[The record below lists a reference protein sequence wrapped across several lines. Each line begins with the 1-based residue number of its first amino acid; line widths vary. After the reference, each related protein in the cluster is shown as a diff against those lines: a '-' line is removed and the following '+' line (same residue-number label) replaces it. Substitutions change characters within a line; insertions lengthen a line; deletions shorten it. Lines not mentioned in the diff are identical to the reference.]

1 MQKNQH
7 IQIFSNNSIDNKNN
21 VSMNEESNKHLS
33 TVEQLCLPKEIKEY
47 KITSYPDNCEE
58 FSRINKIIPLR
69 KNKCKFAI
77 LIILDIITVF
87 IINLFIAWFPQLN
100 LYLIYDIVPLNEATN
115 IGVYGKDNKL
125 VIEELKNIELPKI
138 DYESST
144 SVIKHFNMN
153 LSSFTKILFFQFRLY
168 DYIFNYEKKE
178 FEGLKYFIQTQQDN
192 FLKLFTHG
200 LTETESQFQ
209 REIYGICDIDIKV
222 HSVFRILLDELTDP
236 FYLFQLYSVI
246 LWYCNEYEY
255 YATVIVVLT
264 IISLVVSVYDTHK
277 NLKQLH
283 NMSKYSC
290 DVNVYRKNN
299 NNEVVI
305 TKINSENLV
314 PGDLYE
320 IPEDGLAMP
329 ADTILVNGTVI
340 INESM
345 LTGES
350 TPIVKVH
357 MPSVDTLF
365 DTQINDSEKY
375 ILFAGTK
382 IVQKRSLQNKVLGVV
397 YQTGFKTVKGNLI
410 RAILF
415 PKEGDQKFK
424 TDSTKYII
432 FMGCLCLVGF
442 AISLKFLIDNAGL
455 TTKDIILKFLD
466 LITTTVPP
474 SLPACISVGITYS
487 LSRLKDKEI
496 FCIARERVNV
506 LGKVNIICFD
516 KTGTLTEDHLD
527 ISGYVPVKLS
537 KNGFKFDV
545 YKSSSQEYSLCVYDH
560 YKNKMLKKNYF
571 DKNKDL
577 RQLFVECLATCHCIT
592 VVKEKLIGDPIDVKM
607 FEGVGWQLK
616 ENSKSSNDNNNSNS
630 NSDSGNNENDD
641 YDPLI
646 QCFVRPKEEQDLKT
660 KLHKSEN
667 NGNEDEVMKSHYEIG
682 IVRRFDFSSKLQ
694 RMTTITKNINEKYFK
709 AFCKG
714 SPEKV
719 KELCREDTIPKNFND
734 TLSSYTSKGY
744 RVLAM
749 ATKSIK
755 MDFQQS
761 QQVSRDFVESN
772 MIFLGLLIVQNKL
785 KDATIKTIEELDNA
799 DIRMVMATGDN
810 ILTAISVSKECKLIK
825 GDSIVYSCEI
835 EKDNEGNDNL
845 IWNKVENYDDLNL
858 KKKLTEEEF
867 LNLKINNQ
875 NSKSINTNLND
886 SFNKSNNISNFSSKY
901 PAEDVKLTTKLKQN
915 EDFNDSINGESNII
929 KEENKQSQKKENNS
943 METEISAVNINDEIS
958 PSKTLGDNY
967 VIALTGPTFEKLS
980 KLNERYLKT
989 KDPSL
994 KNSHNTFR
1002 QILKNGIIFARM
1014 APEHKALL
1022 VESFRKET
1030 FTVLMCGDGAND
1042 CAALRSADVGVSL
1055 SPEEASIAA
1064 HFTSK
1069 IPDISCLVK
1078 LLREG
1083 KCSLTTSIQTF
1094 KYMMLYSLI
1103 QFIAVSLLMIF
1114 QSYLTDFQFL
1124 ASDLFI
1130 IFPLALFIA
1139 KTAPYEKLTFHYP
1152 QASLLSF
1159 PVICSILIQTIICFA
1174 FQFGGREVLKETND
1188 WYVNTCETEG
1198 DEVFACED
1206 NSVFFLISH
1215 YQYLTTALAFSVSK
1229 PFRKAIYTNW
1239 LLMIYLI
1246 LVFFYSIWITINCDS
1261 WSKNL
1266 FGLYTFPKKNF
1277 KYYLFIVICVNFVI
1291 SIFCEWV
1298 IMGFVRTCWEGV
1310 EIRRY
1315 RNEVKKSENDPDYEY
1330 NLCHYHRIYYYDRR
1344 EKMKEDSE
1352 NKNNNLDNNVNLNN
1366 ENQVVAE
1373 QKQMENGSNEINE
1386 N

>member
-1 MQKNQH
+1 
-7 IQIFSNNSIDNKNN
+7 
-21 VSMNEESNKHLS
+21 
-33 TVEQLCLPKEIKEY
+33 
-47 KITSYPDNCEE
+47 
-58 FSRINKIIPLR
+58 
-69 KNKCKFAI
+69 
-77 LIILDIITVF
+77 
-87 IINLFIAWFPQLN
+87 
-100 LYLIYDIVPLNEATN
+100 
-115 IGVYGKDNKL
+115 
-125 VIEELKNIELPKI
+125 
-138 DYESST
+138 
-144 SVIKHFNMN
+144 
-153 LSSFTKILFFQFRLY
+153 
-168 DYIFNYEKKE
+168 
-178 FEGLKYFIQTQQDN
+178 
-192 FLKLFTHG
+192 
-200 LTETESQFQ
+200 
-209 REIYGICDIDIKV
+209 
-222 HSVFRILLDELTDP
+222 
-236 FYLFQLYSVI
+236 
-246 LWYCNEYEY
+246 
-255 YATVIVVLT
+255 
-264 IISLVVSVYDTHK
+264 
-277 NLKQLH
+277 
-283 NMSKYSC
+283 
-290 DVNVYRKNN
+290 
-299 NNEVVI
+299 
-305 TKINSENLV
+305 
-314 PGDLYE
+314 
-320 IPEDGLAMP
+320 
-329 ADTILVNGTVI
+329 
-340 INESM
+340 
-345 LTGES
+345 
-350 TPIVKVH
+350 
-357 MPSVDTLF
+357 
-365 DTQINDSEKY
+365 
-375 ILFAGTK
+375 
-382 IVQKRSLQNKVLGVV
+382 
-397 YQTGFKTVKGNLI
+397 
-410 RAILF
+410 
-415 PKEGDQKFK
+415 
-424 TDSTKYII
+424 
-432 FMGCLCLVGF
+432 
-442 AISLKFLIDNAGL
+442 
-455 TTKDIILKFLD
+455 
-466 LITTTVPP
+466 
-474 SLPACISVGITYS
+474 
-487 LSRLKDKEI
+487 
-496 FCIARERVNV
+496 
-506 LGKVNIICFD
+506 
-516 KTGTLTEDHLD
+516 
-527 ISGYVPVKLS
+527 
-537 KNGFKFDV
+537 
-545 YKSSSQEYSLCVYDH
+545 
-560 YKNKMLKKNYF
+560 
-571 DKNKDL
+571 
-577 RQLFVECLATCHCIT
+577 
-592 VVKEKLIGDPIDVKM
+592 
-607 FEGVGWQLK
+607 
-616 ENSKSSNDNNNSNS
+616 
-630 NSDSGNNENDD
+630 
-641 YDPLI
+641 
-646 QCFVRPKEEQDLKT
+646 
-660 KLHKSEN
+660 
-667 NGNEDEVMKSHYEIG
+667 
-682 IVRRFDFSSKLQ
+682 
-694 RMTTITKNINEKYFK
+694 
-709 AFCKG
+709 
-714 SPEKV
+714 
-719 KELCREDTIPKNFND
+719 
-734 TLSSYTSKGY
+734 
-744 RVLAM
+744 
-749 ATKSIK
+749 
-755 MDFQQS
+755 
-761 QQVSRDFVESN
+761 
-772 MIFLGLLIVQNKL
+772 
-785 KDATIKTIEELDNA
+785 
-799 DIRMVMATGDN
+799 MVMATGDN

-943 METEISAVNINDEIS
+943 IETEISAVNINDEIS

>member
-1 MQKNQH
+1 MQENQN
-7 IQIFSNNSIDNKNN
+7 IEIIDISNYNYSKEN
-21 VSMNEESNKHLS
+21 VKSDKQLS
-33 TVEQLCLPKEIKEY
+33 EITKFDLPKEIRDYEIK
-47 KITSYPDNCEE
+47 SYPDNIEE
-58 FSRINKIIPLR
+58 FSKINKIIPLK
-69 KNKCKFAI
+69 KNCCKFTL
-77 LIILDIITVF
+77 LIILDVITVC

-100 LYLIYDIVPLNEATN
+100 LYLIYDIVPLNEATF

-125 VIEELKNIELPKI
+125 VIEELKKI
-138 DYESST
+138 DFPQIDYKNENNI
-144 SVIKHFNMN
+144 IKNFNMN
-153 LSSFTKILFFQFRLY
+153 LSSYLKLVFFQFRLY
-168 DYIFNYEKKE
+168 DYIFNFRTQQ

-192 FLKLFTHG
+192 FQKIFTLG
-200 LTETESQFQ
+200 LTESEITFQ
-209 REIYGICDIDIKV
+209 REIFGLCDIDIKV
-222 HSVFRILLDELTDP
+222 HSVFKILLDELTDP

-255 YATVIVVLT
+255 YASVIVVLT

-283 NMSKYSC
+283 EMSKYSC
-290 DVNVYRKNN
+290 EVNVYRKNE
-299 NNEVVI
+299 NNEIEI
-305 TKINSENLV
+305 TKINSQNLV

-357 MPSVDTLF
+357 MPSVDVVY

-397 YQTGFKTVKGNLI
+397 YQTGFKTVKGSLI

-415 PKEGDQKFK
+415 PKEGDEKFK

-455 TTKDIILKFLD
+455 STKDIIMKFLD

-487 LSRLKDKEI
+487 LSRLKDAEI

-527 ISGYVPVKLS
+527 ISGYVPVKLT
-537 KNGFKFDV
+537 NTGFAFDEF
-545 YKSSSQEYSLCVYDH
+545 KSNSQEYSLYVYDH
-560 YKNKMLKKNYF
+560 YKNKMLNNNYH

-577 RQLFVECLATCHCIT
+577 KQLYVECLATCHCIT

-616 ENSKSSNDNNNSNS
+616 ENSKNSNDNNNNV
-630 NSDSGNNENDD
+630 NENNDV

-646 QCFVRPKEEQDLKT
+646 QCYVRPKEELDLKT

-667 NGNEDEVMKSHYEIG
+667 NGNEDEVMKSHYEVG

-694 RMTTITKNINEKYFK
+694 RMTTITKNINEQYFK

-719 KELCREDTIPKNFND
+719 KDLCREDTIPKNFND
-734 TLSSYTSKGY
+734 TLSLYTSKGY

-785 KDATIKTIEELDNA
+785 KDATVKTIEELDNA

-810 ILTAISVSKECKLIK
+810 ILTAISVSKECKLIN
-825 GDSIVYSCEI
+825 GNSIVYSCEI
-835 EKDNEGNDNL
+835 EKDNEGKDNL
-845 IWNKVENYDDLNL
+845 IWNKVENYDDLNE
-858 KKKLTEEEF
+858 KDTLTQKEF
-867 LNLKINNQ
+867 LNLKNNKNSNNIN
-875 NSKSINTNLND
+875 IVND
-886 SFNKSNNISNFSSKY
+886 EINKSNNISGFSSKY
-901 PAEDVKLTTKLKQN
+901 PAEDVKINYKTVS
-915 EDFNDSINGESNII
+915 DNDLIDHSINGN
-929 KEENKQSQKKENNS
+929 ENPKKKNNQ
-943 METEISAVNINDEIS
+943 EISFQTEVSSINIDTEIS

-980 KLNERYLKT
+980 KLNDKYLKT
-989 KDPSL
+989 KDSSL
-994 KNSHNTFR
+994 KNIHNTFR

-1042 CAALRSADVGVSL
+1042 CAALRAADVGVSL

-1069 IPDISCLVK
+1069 VPDISCLVK

-1103 QFIAVSLLMIF
+1103 QFIAVTLLMIF

-1139 KTAPYEKLTFHYP
+1139 KTAPYEKLTYHYP
-1152 QASLLSF
+1152 QASLVSF
-1159 PVICSILIQTIICFA
+1159 PVICSILFQTIITFS
-1174 FQFGGREVLKETND
+1174 FQYGGRLVLKATNS
-1188 WYVNTCETEG
+1188 WYENTCETEG
-1198 DEVFACED
+1198 DDVSPCED

-1215 YQYLTTALAFSVSK
+1215 FQYLTTALAFSVSK

-1239 LLMIYLI
+1239 LLMVYLVA
-1246 LVFFYSIWITINCDS
+1246 VFFYSIWITINCDS
-1261 WSKNL
+1261 WSKDL
-1266 FGLYTFPKKNF
+1266 FDLFTFPKKNF
-1277 KYYLFIVICVNFVI
+1277 KYYLFIVICINFVV

-1298 IMGFVRTCWEGV
+1298 IMGYIRNCWEGV

-1315 RNEVKKSENDPDYEY
+1315 RNEVKKSEEDIDYEY
-1330 NLCHYHRIYYYDRR
+1330 NLSHYHRIFYYDRR
-1344 EKMKEDSE
+1344 EKMNEEEKNGIEKENNNDNDNE
-1352 NKNNNLDNNVNLNN
+1352 NNKNNNNNNNVNF
-1366 ENQVVAE
+1366 
-1373 QKQMENGSNEINE
+1373 KTTEIDADMN
-1386 N
+1386 

>member
-1 MQKNQH
+1 MQENQK
-7 IQIFSNNSIDNKNN
+7 IQIVSNNSIENKNDI
-21 VSMNEESNKHLS
+21 SIQDDSNKHLS
-33 TVEQLCLPKEIKEY
+33 TMEKFELPKIIKDY
-47 KITSYPDNCEE
+47 KITSYPVNCEE
-58 FSRINKIIPLR
+58 FSRINKIIPLK
-69 KNKCKFAI
+69 KNYCKYTI

-100 LYLIYDIVPLNEATN
+100 LYLIYDIVPLNQATC

-125 VIEELKNIELPKI
+125 VIEELKNIDLPQI

-153 LSSFTKILFFQFRLY
+153 LSTFSKILFFQFRLY
-168 DYIFNYEKKE
+168 DYIFNFDTKT
-178 FEGLKYFIQTQQDN
+178 FEGLKYFIKTPQDN

-200 LTETESQFQ
+200 LTDSETKFQ

-255 YATVIVVLT
+255 YASVIVVLT
-264 IISLVVSVYDTHK
+264 IVSLVVSVYDTHK

-290 DVNVYRKNN
+290 DVNVYRKND

-365 DTQINDSEKY
+365 DTQLNDCEKY

-432 FMGCLCLVGF
+432 FMGCLCLIGF
-442 AISLKFLIDNAGL
+442 GISLKFLIDNAGL
-455 TTKDIILKFLD
+455 TTKDIIMKFLD

-487 LSRLKDKEI
+487 LSRLKDQDI

-537 KNGFKFDV
+537 QTGFKFDDF
-545 YKSSSQEYSLCVYDH
+545 KSSSQEYSLCVYDH

-577 RQLFVECLATCHCIT
+577 KQLYVECLATCHCIT

-616 ENSKSSNDNNNSNS
+616 ENSKSSNDNNNNNS
-630 NSDSGNNENDD
+630 NSDNDNNKKED

-646 QCFVRPKEEQDLKT
+646 QCFVRPKEELDLKT

-694 RMTTITKNINEKYFK
+694 RMTTITKNINETYFK

-714 SPEKV
+714 RPEKV
-719 KELCREDTIPKNFND
+719 KE
-734 TLSSYTSKGY
+734 
-744 RVLAM
+744 
-749 ATKSIK
+749 
-755 MDFQQS
+755 
-761 QQVSRDFVESN
+761 
-772 MIFLGLLIVQNKL
+772 
-785 KDATIKTIEELDNA
+785 
-799 DIRMVMATGDN
+799 
-810 ILTAISVSKECKLIK
+810 
-825 GDSIVYSCEI
+825 
-835 EKDNEGNDNL
+835 
-845 IWNKVENYDDLNL
+845 
-858 KKKLTEEEF
+858 
-867 LNLKINNQ
+867 
-875 NSKSINTNLND
+875 
-886 SFNKSNNISNFSSKY
+886 
-901 PAEDVKLTTKLKQN
+901 
-915 EDFNDSINGESNII
+915 
-929 KEENKQSQKKENNS
+929 
-943 METEISAVNINDEIS
+943 
-958 PSKTLGDNY
+958 
-967 VIALTGPTFEKLS
+967 
-980 KLNERYLKT
+980 
-989 KDPSL
+989 
-994 KNSHNTFR
+994 
-1002 QILKNGIIFARM
+1002 
-1014 APEHKALL
+1014 
-1022 VESFRKET
+1022 
-1030 FTVLMCGDGAND
+1030 
-1042 CAALRSADVGVSL
+1042 
-1055 SPEEASIAA
+1055 
-1064 HFTSK
+1064 
-1069 IPDISCLVK
+1069 
-1078 LLREG
+1078 
-1083 KCSLTTSIQTF
+1083 
-1094 KYMMLYSLI
+1094 
-1103 QFIAVSLLMIF
+1103 
-1114 QSYLTDFQFL
+1114 
-1124 ASDLFI
+1124 
-1130 IFPLALFIA
+1130 
-1139 KTAPYEKLTFHYP
+1139 
-1152 QASLLSF
+1152 
-1159 PVICSILIQTIICFA
+1159 
-1174 FQFGGREVLKETND
+1174 
-1188 WYVNTCETEG
+1188 
-1198 DEVFACED
+1198 
-1206 NSVFFLISH
+1206 
-1215 YQYLTTALAFSVSK
+1215 
-1229 PFRKAIYTNW
+1229 
-1239 LLMIYLI
+1239 
-1246 LVFFYSIWITINCDS
+1246 
-1261 WSKNL
+1261 
-1266 FGLYTFPKKNF
+1266 
-1277 KYYLFIVICVNFVI
+1277 
-1291 SIFCEWV
+1291 
-1298 IMGFVRTCWEGV
+1298 
-1310 EIRRY
+1310 
-1315 RNEVKKSENDPDYEY
+1315 
-1330 NLCHYHRIYYYDRR
+1330 
-1344 EKMKEDSE
+1344 
-1352 NKNNNLDNNVNLNN
+1352 
-1366 ENQVVAE
+1366 
-1373 QKQMENGSNEINE
+1373 
-1386 N
+1386 

>member
-1 MQKNQH
+1 MQENQE
-7 IQIFSNNSIDNKNN
+7 IQIVSNNNKENKNEF
-21 VSMNEESNKHLS
+21 SIHDDSNKRLS
-33 TVEQLCLPKEIKEY
+33 TVEKYDLPNEVKDY
-47 KITSYPDNCEE
+47 KITSYPVNCEE

-192 FLKLFTHG
+192 FLKIFTHG

-357 MPSVDTLF
+357 MPSVDVVY

-397 YQTGFKTVKGNLI
+397 YQTGFKTVKGSLI

-415 PKEGDQKFK
+415 PKEGDEKFK

-455 TTKDIILKFLD
+455 STKDIIMKFLD

-487 LSRLKDKEI
+487 LSRLKDADI

-516 KTGTLTEDHLD
+516 KTGTLTEDEFELFGYQFTMPNFDNDKNINLNKKNNDNSFDDDSD
-527 ISGYVPVKLS
+527 IILS
-537 KNGFKFDV
+537 KV
-545 YKSSSQEYSLCVYDH
+545 EVSSKIL
-560 YKNKMLKKNYF
+560 NKIHQSFWRNYLM
-571 DKNKDL
+571 N
-577 RQLFVECLATCHCIT
+577 
-592 VVKEKLIGDPIDVKM
+592 
-607 FEGVGWQLK
+607 
-616 ENSKSSNDNNNSNS
+616 
-630 NSDSGNNENDD
+630 NNENYQENPRYNIIYFTECLGCCHGIDKFED
-641 YDPLI
+641 QYLGDSIDKKMFCSVKWMIQNEENKETKENKRYIMPSNLYKITEKTFFEEIKENIIKKEKKINDNKNNNTINSSQYKILI
-646 QCFVRPKEEQDLKT
+646 EKIYNFN
-660 KLHKSEN
+660 SE
-667 NGNEDEVMKSHYEIG
+667 SQ
-682 IVRRFDFSSKLQ
+682 S
-694 RMTTITKNINEKYFK
+694 MTVITKNILDKSRRIYIKGAPERILEKCTKKSKPNNINELIMNLTK
-709 AFCKG
+709 KG
-714 SPEKV
+714 LRVIACATRLLKKTEYINNNVNYEINPINIEKGM
-719 KELCREDTIPKNFND
+719 T
-734 TLSSYTSKGY
+734 
-744 RVLAM
+744 
-749 ATKSIK
+749 
-755 MDFQQS
+755 
-761 QQVSRDFVESN
+761 
-772 MIFLGLLIVQNKL
+772 FLGLIIFKNPLKKDTQSVIQKLSASKFLLVMSTGDNECTSYYVAQQSKMIDNTIKKRYVFDLEKNNHLYMEIQQVENSLLSTETFYNTTFNVENSNNLEKISEIITKQKAIVSMSGAALNYIIKKL
-785 KDATIKTIEELDNA
+785 KD
-799 DIRMVMATGDN
+799 
-810 ILTAISVSKECKLIK
+810 SKEKYIDNERKCLKKDLEILIRK
-825 GDSIVYSCEI
+825 FGRIFYRMTPRNKAELI
-835 EKDNEGNDNL
+835 EFYKKDN
-845 IWNKVENYDDLNL
+845 
-858 KKKLTEEEF
+858 
-867 LNLKINNQ
+867 
-875 NSKSINTNLND
+875 KSI
-886 SFNKSNNISNFSSKY
+886 
-901 PAEDVKLTTKLKQN
+901 
-915 EDFNDSINGESNII
+915 II
-929 KEENKQSQKKENNS
+929 
-943 METEISAVNINDEIS
+943 
-958 PSKTLGDNY
+958 
-967 VIALTGPTFEKLS
+967 
-980 KLNERYLKT
+980 
-989 KDPSL
+989 
-994 KNSHNTFR
+994 
-1002 QILKNGIIFARM
+1002 
-1014 APEHKALL
+1014 
-1022 VESFRKET
+1022 
-1030 FTVLMCGDGAND
+1030 MCGDGSND
-1042 CAALRSADVGVSL
+1042 IPAILESDIGIAINQKSDMQVL
-1055 SPEEASIAA
+1055 SHFYMNNSSIQCVE
-1064 HFTSK
+1064 
-1069 IPDISCLVK
+1069 IIVK
-1078 LLREG
+1078 TGRACFESNEMIFKSMILYG
-1083 KCSLTTSIQTF
+1083 IIQTF
-1094 KYMMLYSLI
+1094 SLIILKRIKIYKFTPKQKLYSDILCV
-1103 QFIAVSLLMIF
+1103 FIP
-1114 QSYLTDFQFL
+1114 
-1124 ASDLFI
+1124 I
-1130 IFPLALFIA
+1130 IFAS
-1139 KTAPYEKLTFHYP
+1139 KTAPSLVLAKEAIGT
-1152 QASLLSF
+1152 SLLNKKF
-1159 PVICSILIQTIICFA
+1159 I
-1174 FQFGGREVLKETND
+1174 
-1188 WYVNTCETEG
+1188 
-1198 DEVFACED
+1198 
-1206 NSVFFLISH
+1206 
-1215 YQYLTTALAFSVSK
+1215 FSVSAQI
-1229 PFRKAIYTNW
+1229 FIQITT
-1239 LLMIYLI
+1239 LI
-1246 LVFFYSIWITINCDS
+1246 LFS
-1261 WSKNL
+1261 WYLNNYVDYKNDYIESKN
-1266 FGLYTFPKKNF
+1266 YIKENKE
-1277 KYYLFIVICVNFVI
+1277 
-1291 SIFCEWV
+1291 SIFGSYIFLLSSFQYILSIFVFNCNSLHRKHYSTNSLYIV
-1298 IMGFVRTCWEGV
+1298 FVLISMVFTLLIITVNGFKNLTFVRSF
-1310 EIRRY
+1310 
-1315 RNEVKKSENDPDYEY
+1315 VKLEPEY
-1330 NLCHYHRIYYYDRR
+1330 CNFEYSL
-1344 EKMKEDSE
+1344 EK
-1352 NKNNNLDNNVNLNN
+1352 NRFVLIIFGNVNLFLSLS
-1366 ENQVVAE
+1366 AE
-1373 QKQMENGSNEINE
+1373 QIISRKIS
-1386 N
+1386 

>member
-1 MQKNQH
+1 MQENQN
-7 IQIFSNNSIDNKNN
+7 IEIIDISNDNYSKEN
-21 VSMNEESNKHLS
+21 VESDKQLS
-33 TVEQLCLPKEIKEY
+33 EITKFDLPKEIRDYEIK
-47 KITSYPDNCEE
+47 SYPDNIEE
-58 FSRINKIIPLR
+58 FSKINKIIPLK
-69 KNKCKFAI
+69 KNCCKFTL
-77 LIILDIITVF
+77 LIILDVITVC

-100 LYLIYDIVPLNEATN
+100 LYLIYDIVPLNEATF

-125 VIEELKNIELPKI
+125 VIEELKKI
-138 DYESST
+138 DFPQIDYKNENNI
-144 SVIKHFNMN
+144 IKNFNMN
-153 LSSFTKILFFQFRLY
+153 LSSYLKLVFFQFRLY
-168 DYIFNYEKKE
+168 DYIFNFKTQE

-192 FLKLFTHG
+192 FQKIFTLG
-200 LTETESQFQ
+200 LTESEITFQ
-209 REIYGICDIDIKV
+209 REIFGLCDIDIKV
-222 HSVFRILLDELTDP
+222 HSVFKILLDELTDP

-255 YATVIVVLT
+255 YASVIVVLT

-283 NMSKYSC
+283 EMSKYSC
-290 DVNVYRKNN
+290 EVNVYRKNE
-299 NNEVVI
+299 NNEIEI
-305 TKINSENLV
+305 TKINSQNLV

-345 LTGES
+345 LTGER

-357 MPSVDTLF
+357 MPSVDVVY

-397 YQTGFKTVKGNLI
+397 YQTGFKTVKGSLI

-415 PKEGDQKFK
+415 PKEGDEKFK

-455 TTKDIILKFLD
+455 STKDIIMKFLD

-487 LSRLKDKEI
+487 LSRLKDADI

-527 ISGYVPVKLS
+527 ISGYVPVKLTN
-537 KNGFKFDV
+537 NGFTFDEF
-545 YKSSSQEYSLCVYDH
+545 KSNSQEYSLYVYDH
-560 YKNKMLKKNYF
+560 YKNKMLNNNYH

-577 RQLFVECLATCHCIT
+577 KQLYVECLATCHCIT

-616 ENSKSSNDNNNSNS
+616 ENSKNSNDNNNNV
-630 NSDSGNNENDD
+630 NENNDV

-646 QCFVRPKEEQDLKT
+646 QCYVRPKEELDLKT

-667 NGNEDEVMKSHYEIG
+667 NGNEDEVMKSHYEVG

-694 RMTTITKNINEKYFK
+694 RMTTITKNINEQYFK

-719 KELCREDTIPKNFND
+719 KDLCREDTIPKNFND
-734 TLSSYTSKGY
+734 TLSLYTSKGY

-785 KDATIKTIEELDNA
+785 KDATVKTIEELDNA

-810 ILTAISVSKECKLIK
+810 ILTAISVSKECKLIN
-825 GDSIVYSCEI
+825 GNSIVYSCEI
-835 EKDNEGNDNL
+835 EKDNEGKDNL
-845 IWNKVENYDDLNL
+845 IWNKVENYDDLNE
-858 KKKLTEEEF
+858 KDTLTQKEF
-867 LNLKINNQ
+867 LNLKNNKNSNNIN
-875 NSKSINTNLND
+875 IVND
-886 SFNKSNNISNFSSKY
+886 EINKSNNISGFSSKY
-901 PAEDVKLTTKLKQN
+901 PAEDVKINYKTVS
-915 EDFNDSINGESNII
+915 DNDLIDHSINGN
-929 KEENKQSQKKENNS
+929 ENPKKKNNQ
-943 METEISAVNINDEIS
+943 EISFQTEVSSINIDTEIS

-980 KLNERYLKT
+980 KLNDKYLKT
-989 KDPSL
+989 KDSSL
-994 KNSHNTFR
+994 KNIHNTFR

-1042 CAALRSADVGVSL
+1042 CAALRAADVGVSL

-1069 IPDISCLVK
+1069 VPDISCLVK

-1103 QFIAVSLLMIF
+1103 QFIAVTLLMIF

-1139 KTAPYEKLTFHYP
+1139 KTAPYEKLTYHYP
-1152 QASLLSF
+1152 QASLVSF
-1159 PVICSILIQTIICFA
+1159 PVICSILFQTIITFS
-1174 FQFGGREVLKETND
+1174 FQYGGRLVLKATNS
-1188 WYVNTCETEG
+1188 WYENTCETEG
-1198 DEVFACED
+1198 EDVSPCED

-1215 YQYLTTALAFSVSK
+1215 FQYLTTALAFSVSK

-1239 LLMIYLI
+1239 LLMVYLVA
-1246 LVFFYSIWITINCDS
+1246 VFFYSIWITINCDS
-1261 WSKNL
+1261 WSKDL
-1266 FGLYTFPKKNF
+1266 FDLFTFPKKNF
-1277 KYYLFIVICVNFVI
+1277 KYYLFIVICINFVV

-1298 IMGFVRTCWEGV
+1298 IMGYIRNCWEGV

-1315 RNEVKKSENDPDYEY
+1315 RNEVKKSEEDIDYEY
-1330 NLCHYHRIYYYDRR
+1330 NLSHYHRIFYYDRR
-1344 EKMKEDSE
+1344 EKMNEEEKNGIEKENNNDNE
-1352 NKNNNLDNNVNLNN
+1352 NNKNNNNNNNVNF
-1366 ENQVVAE
+1366 
-1373 QKQMENGSNEINE
+1373 KTTEIDADMN
-1386 N
+1386 

>member
-1 MQKNQH
+1 MQENQK
-7 IQIFSNNSIDNKNN
+7 IQIVSNNSIENKNDI
-21 VSMNEESNKHLS
+21 SIQDDSNKHLS
-33 TVEQLCLPKEIKEY
+33 TMEKFELPKIIKDY

-58 FSRINKIIPLR
+58 FSRINKIIPLK
-69 KNKCKFAI
+69 KNCCKFTI

-100 LYLIYDIVPLNEATN
+100 LYLIYDIVPLSEATC

-125 VIEELKNIELPKI
+125 IIEELKYINLPQI
-138 DYESST
+138 NHDSNT
-144 SVIKHFNMN
+144 NVIKNFNIN
-153 LSSFTKILFFQFRLY
+153 LPTYIKILLFQFRLY
-168 DYIFNYEKKE
+168 DYIFNYETQE

-192 FLKLFTHG
+192 FLKIFTHG
-200 LTETESQFQ
+200 LTESETKFQ
-209 REIYGICDIDIKV
+209 REIFGICDIDIKV

-246 LWYCNEYEY
+246 LWYFNEYEY

-264 IISLVVSVYDTHK
+264 IISLVVSVYDTYK

-290 DVNVYRKNN
+290 DVNVYRKND
-299 NNEVVI
+299 NNEIVI
-305 TKINSENLV
+305 TKINSQNLV

-329 ADTILVNGTVI
+329 ADTILINGTVI

-415 PKEGDQKFK
+415 PKEGDKKFK

-442 AISLKFLIDNAGL
+442 SISLKFLIDNAGL
-455 TTKDIILKFLD
+455 NTKDIIMKFLD

-487 LSRLKDKEI
+487 LSRLKDVEI

-537 KNGFKFDV
+537 NDGFKFDD

-577 RQLFVECLATCHCIT
+577 KQLFVECLATCHCIT

-616 ENSKSSNDNNNSNS
+616 ENSKSSNDNSNSNS
-630 NSDSGNNENDD
+630 NSDSGNNGNDD

-646 QCFVRPKEEQDLKT
+646 QCYVRPKEEQDLKT
-660 KLHKSEN
+660 KLHLSEN

-734 TLSSYTSKGY
+734 ILSSYTSKGY

-785 KDATIKTIEELDNA
+785 KDATVKTIEELDNA

-845 IWNKVENYDDLNL
+845 IWNKVENYDGLNQ
-858 KKKLTEEEF
+858 KNSLTEEEF
-867 LNLKINNQ
+867 LHLKNIKSNNININN
-875 NSKSINTNLND
+875 NIND
-886 SFNKSNNISNFSSKY
+886 SFDKSNNISNFSSKF
-901 PAEDVKLTTKLKQN
+901 PAEDVKLTKIKMESDDLI
-915 EDFNDSINGESNII
+915 NDSTNGESKN
-929 KEENKQSQKKENNS
+929 NKKYSKKENNS
-943 METEISAVNINDEIS
+943 IATEITTININDEIS

-980 KLNERYLKT
+980 KLNEKYIKT

-1139 KTAPYEKLTFHYP
+1139 KTAPYEKLTYHYP

-1159 PVICSILIQTIICFA
+1159 PVICSILLQTIICFV
-1174 FQFGGREVLKETND
+1174 FQFCGREVLRVTND

-1198 DEVFACED
+1198 EDVSPCED

-1215 YQYLTTALAFSVSK
+1215 FQYLTTALAFSVSK

-1246 LVFFYSIWITINCDS
+1246 AVFFYSIWITINCDS
-1261 WSKNL
+1261 WSKDL
-1266 FGLYTFPKKNF
+1266 FGLYSFPKKNF
-1277 KYYLFIVICVNFVI
+1277 KYYLFIVICINFVI
-1291 SIFCEWV
+1291 SIFAEWV
-1298 IMGFVRTCWEGV
+1298 VMGFVRNCWEGV

-1315 RNEVKKSENDPDYEY
+1315 RNEVKKSEDDPDFEY
-1330 NLCHYHRIYYYDRR
+1330 NLSHYHRIIYYDRR
-1344 EKMKEDSE
+1344 KKIEEEGDNKNEGLE
-1352 NKNNNLDNNVNLNN
+1352 NKINV
-1366 ENQVVAE
+1366 ENKKKE
-1373 QKQMENGSNEINE
+1373 IKDMHQMENGSNDFNE
-1386 N
+1386 DL

>member
-1 MQKNQH
+1 MQENQN
-7 IQIFSNNSIDNKNN
+7 IEILDISNSDYGKEN
-21 VSMNEESNKHLS
+21 VESDKQLS
-33 TVEQLCLPKEIKEY
+33 EITKFELPKEIRDYEIK
-47 KITSYPDNCEE
+47 SYPDNIEE
-58 FSRINKIIPLR
+58 FSKINKIIPLK
-69 KNKCKFAI
+69 KNCCKFTL
-77 LIILDIITVF
+77 LIILDVITVC

-100 LYLIYDIVPLNEATN
+100 LYLIYDVVPLNEATF

-125 VIEELKNIELPKI
+125 VIEELKKI
-138 DYESST
+138 DFPQIDYKNENNI
-144 SVIKHFNMN
+144 IKNFNMN
-153 LSSFTKILFFQFRLY
+153 LSSYLKLVFFQFRLY
-168 DYIFNYEKKE
+168 DYIFNFKTQE

-192 FLKLFTHG
+192 FQKIFTLG
-200 LTETESQFQ
+200 LTESEITFQ
-209 REIYGICDIDIKV
+209 REIFGLCDIDIKV
-222 HSVFRILLDELTDP
+222 HSVFKILLDELTDP

-283 NMSKYSC
+283 EMSKYSC
-290 DVNVYRKNN
+290 EVNVYRKNK
-299 NNEVVI
+299 NNEIEI
-305 TKINSENLV
+305 TKINSQNLV

-357 MPSVDTLF
+357 MPSVDVVY

-397 YQTGFKTVKGNLI
+397 YQTGFKTVKGSLI

-415 PKEGDQKFK
+415 PKEGDEKFK

-455 TTKDIILKFLD
+455 STKDIIMKFLD

-487 LSRLKDKEI
+487 LSRLKDADI

-527 ISGYVPVKLS
+527 ISGYVPVKLTN
-537 KNGFKFDV
+537 NGFTFDEF
-545 YKSSSQEYSLCVYDH
+545 KSNSQEYSLYVYDH
-560 YKNKMLKKNYF
+560 YKNKMLNNNYH

-577 RQLFVECLATCHCIT
+577 KQLYVECLATCHCIT

-616 ENSKSSNDNNNSNS
+616 ENSKNSNDINNN
-630 NSDSGNNENDD
+630 NNENNDD

-646 QCFVRPKEEQDLKT
+646 QCYVRPKEELDLKT

-667 NGNEDEVMKSHYEIG
+667 NGNEDEVMKSHYEVG

-694 RMTTITKNINEKYFK
+694 RMTTITKNINEQYFK

-719 KELCREDTIPKNFND
+719 KDLCREDTIPKNFND

-785 KDATIKTIEELDNA
+785 KDATVKTIEELDNA

-810 ILTAISVSKECKLIK
+810 ILTAISVSKECKLIS
-825 GDSIVYSCEI
+825 GNSIVYSCEI
-835 EKDNEGNDNL
+835 EKDNEGKDNL
-845 IWNKVENYDDLNL
+845 IWNKVENYDNLNE
-858 KKKLTEEEF
+858 KDTLTQKEF
-867 LNLKINNQ
+867 LNLKNNKNSGGINIV
-875 NSKSINTNLND
+875 SEEI
-886 SFNKSNNISNFSSKY
+886 NKSNNISGFSSKY
-901 PAEDVKLTTKLKQN
+901 PAEDVKLNYKTL
-915 EDFNDSINGESNII
+915 NDNDLIDHSINGNENQR
-929 KEENKQSQKKENNS
+929 KKNKQETSFQ
-943 METEISAVNINDEIS
+943 TEISSINIDTEIS

-980 KLNERYLKT
+980 KLNDKYLKT
-989 KDPSL
+989 KDSSL
-994 KNSHNTFR
+994 KNIHNTFR

-1042 CAALRSADVGVSL
+1042 CAALRAADVGVSL

-1069 IPDISCLVK
+1069 VPDISCLVK

-1103 QFIAVSLLMIF
+1103 QFIAVTLLMIF

-1139 KTAPYEKLTFHYP
+1139 KTAPYEKLTYHYP

-1159 PVICSILIQTIICFA
+1159 PVICSILLQTIITFA
-1174 FQFGGREVLKETND
+1174 FQYGGREVLKATNS
-1188 WYVNTCETEG
+1188 WYENTCETEG
-1198 DEVFACED
+1198 EDVSPCED

-1215 YQYLTTALAFSVSK
+1215 FQYLTTALAFSVSK

-1239 LLMIYLI
+1239 LLMVYLVA
-1246 LVFFYSIWITINCDS
+1246 VFFYSIWITINCDS
-1261 WSKNL
+1261 WSKDL
-1266 FGLYTFPKKNF
+1266 FGLFTFPKKNF
-1277 KYYLFIVICVNFVI
+1277 KYYLFIVICVNFVV

-1315 RNEVKKSENDPDYEY
+1315 RNEVKKSEQDVDYEY
-1330 NLCHYHRIYYYDRR
+1330 NLSHYHRIFYYDRR
-1344 EKMKEDSE
+1344 EKMNEEEKNGNEKENNIDNDNE
-1352 NKNNNLDNNVNLNN
+1352 NNKNNNNNDNNIHFKNT
-1366 ENQVVAE
+1366 
-1373 QKQMENGSNEINE
+1373 EIGADRN
-1386 N
+1386 

>member
-1 MQKNQH
+1 MQENQK
-7 IQIFSNNSIDNKNN
+7 IQIVSNNSIENKNDI
-21 VSMNEESNKHLS
+21 SIQDDSNKHLS
-33 TVEQLCLPKEIKEY
+33 TMEKFELPKIIKDY

-58 FSRINKIIPLR
+58 FSRINKIIPLK
-69 KNKCKFAI
+69 KNCCKFTI

-100 LYLIYDIVPLNEATN
+100 LYLIYDIVPLSEATC

-125 VIEELKNIELPKI
+125 IIEELKNINLPQI
-138 DYESST
+138 NHDSNT
-144 SVIKHFNMN
+144 NVIKNFNIN
-153 LSSFTKILFFQFRLY
+153 LPTYIKILLFQFRLY
-168 DYIFNYEKKE
+168 DYIFNYETQE

-192 FLKLFTHG
+192 FLKIFTHG
-200 LTETESQFQ
+200 LTESETKFQ
-209 REIYGICDIDIKV
+209 REIFGICDIDIKV

-246 LWYCNEYEY
+246 LWYFNEYEY

-264 IISLVVSVYDTHK
+264 IISLVVSVYDTYK

-290 DVNVYRKNN
+290 DVNVYRKND
-299 NNEVVI
+299 NNEIVI
-305 TKINSENLV
+305 TKINSQNLV

-329 ADTILVNGTVI
+329 ADTILINGTVI

-415 PKEGDQKFK
+415 PKEGDTKFK

-442 AISLKFLIDNAGL
+442 SISLKFLIDNAGL
-455 TTKDIILKFLD
+455 NTKDIIMKFLD

-487 LSRLKDKEI
+487 LSRLKDVEI

-537 KNGFKFDV
+537 NDGFKFDD
-545 YKSSSQEYSLCVYDH
+545 YKSSSQEYSLYVYDH

-577 RQLFVECLATCHCIT
+577 KQLFVECLATCHCIT

-616 ENSKSSNDNNNSNS
+616 ENSKSSNDNSNSNS
-630 NSDSGNNENDD
+630 NSDSGNNGNDD

-646 QCFVRPKEEQDLKT
+646 QCYVRPKEEQDLKT

-734 TLSSYTSKGY
+734 ILSSYTSKGY

-785 KDATIKTIEELDNA
+785 KDATVKTIEELDNA

-845 IWNKVENYDDLNL
+845 IWNKVENYDGLNQ
-858 KKKLTEEEF
+858 KNSLTEEEF
-867 LNLKINNQ
+867 LHLKNIKSNNININN
-875 NSKSINTNLND
+875 NIND
-886 SFNKSNNISNFSSKY
+886 SFDKSNNISNFSSKF
-901 PAEDVKLTTKLKQN
+901 PAEDVKLTKIKMESDDLI
-915 EDFNDSINGESNII
+915 NDSNNGES
-929 KEENKQSQKKENNS
+929 KDNKKYSKKENNS
-943 METEISAVNINDEIS
+943 IATEITTININDEIS

-980 KLNERYLKT
+980 KLNEKYIKT

-1139 KTAPYEKLTFHYP
+1139 KTAPYEKLTYHYP

-1159 PVICSILIQTIICFA
+1159 PVICSILLQTIICFV
-1174 FQFGGREVLKETND
+1174 FQFCGREVLRVTND

-1198 DEVFACED
+1198 EDVSPCED

-1215 YQYLTTALAFSVSK
+1215 FQYLTTALAFSVSK

-1246 LVFFYSIWITINCDS
+1246 AVFFYSIWITINCDS
-1261 WSKNL
+1261 WSKDL
-1266 FGLYTFPKKNF
+1266 FGLYSFPKKNF
-1277 KYYLFIVICVNFVI
+1277 KYYLFIVICINFVI
-1291 SIFCEWV
+1291 SIFAEWV
-1298 IMGFVRTCWEGV
+1298 VMGFVRNCWEGV

-1315 RNEVKKSENDPDYEY
+1315 RNEVKKSEDDPDFEY
-1330 NLCHYHRIYYYDRR
+1330 NLSHYHRIIYYDRR
-1344 EKMKEDSE
+1344 KKIEEEGDNKNEGLE
-1352 NKNNNLDNNVNLNN
+1352 NKINV
-1366 ENQVVAE
+1366 ENKKKE
-1373 QKQMENGSNEINE
+1373 IKDMHQMENGSNDFNE
-1386 N
+1386 DL